1 MGSTSTVIT
10 VKEFDINKLS
20 FGDVKKLENNGKYIP
35 MYYNKS
41 PFVIQT
47 PQCHAPYGMN
57 VYRDEKT
64 GNESFSL
71 ELSFKDRDSRPTLQ
85 RFFEILNE
93 IDNRVLEE
101 TMKNS
106 QAWIRKPPNRD
117 VIEALFTP
125 TIKYPKDKETGEIID
140 KYPPTYRV
148 KLKKNQNGAF
158 RCECYDHATKED
170 LSIEAI
176 MPKMKGSK
184 ITSIANC
191 SGVWLAGGKF
201 GISWNASQ
209 LLVAVNTGIKKFAFR
224 DLEDDDGNS
233 SPENKDEEITT
244 EVSNDVDTSDDEEVV
259 EEEVEKVEAVEEVE
273 EEVEEEEKPAKK
285 KGGRGK
291 K

>member
-224 DLEDDDGNS
+224 DLEDDDDES
-233 SPENKDEEITT
+233 SPGSKDEEITT
-244 EVSNDVDTSDDEEVV
+244 EVSNDVDTSDDEEEVV
-259 EEEVEKVEAVEEVE
+259 EEEEVEEEEVE
-273 EEVEEEEKPAKK
+273 EEVEEEKPAKK

>member
-244 EVSNDVDTSDDEEVV
+244 EVSNDVDTSDDEEEVV
-259 EEEVEKVEAVEEVE
+259 EEEVEEEEVE
-273 EEVEEEEKPAKK
+273 EEVEEEKPAKK

>member
-1 MGSTSTVIT
+1 MGSTSAVIT

-57 VYRDEKT
+57 VYKDEKT

-184 ITSIANC
+184 ITTIANC

-209 LLVAVNTGIKKFAFR
+209 LLVAQNTGIKKFAFR
-224 DLEDDDGNS
+224 DLEDDETD
-233 SPENKDEEITT
+233 SPEKNDNDNHDEITT
-244 EVSNDVDTSDDEEVV
+244 EITNNDVDTSDDEEVV
-259 EEEVEKVEAVEEVE
+259 QEADEEEIVEET
-273 EEVEEEEKPAKK
+273 EEEKPPKK

>member
-1 MGSTSTVIT
+1 MGSTSAVIT
-10 VKEFDINKLS
+10 VKEFDISNLS

-57 VYRDEKT
+57 VYKDEKT

-71 ELSFKDRDSRPTLQ
+71 ELSFKDRDTRPTLQ

-209 LLVAVNTGIKKFAFR
+209 LLIAVNTGIKKFAFR
-224 DLEDDDGNS
+224 DLEGDDEHVS
-233 SPENKDEEITT
+233 SDKDKNEEITT
-244 EVSNDVDTSDDEEVV
+244 EITNDVDTSDDEEVV
-259 EEEVEKVEAVEEVE
+259 DEETKDEIVIEEEEVVDED
-273 EEVEEEEKPAKK
+273 KPAKK

>member
-1 MGSTSTVIT
+1 
-10 VKEFDINKLS
+10 
-20 FGDVKKLENNGKYIP
+20 

-125 TIKYPKDKETGEIID
+125 TVKYPKDKETGEIID

-148 KLKKNQNGAF
+148 KLKKNQSGAF

-209 LLVAVNTGIKKFAFR
+209 LLIAVNAGIKKFAFR
-224 DLEDDDGNS
+224 DLEDDDENS
-233 SPENKDEEITT
+233 SPQNKDEEITT
-244 EVSNDVDTSDDEEVV
+244 EVSNDVDTSDDDD
-259 EEEVEKVEAVEEVE
+259 EEEIVDEEQAEEVE
-273 EEVEEEEKPAKK
+273 EEVEEEKPAKK

>member
-1 MGSTSTVIT
+1 MGSQVIA
-10 VKEFDINKLS
+10 VKDFDINKLS
-20 FGDVKKLENNGKYIP
+20 FGEVKKLENNGKYIP
-35 MYYNKS
+35 MYYDKS

-57 VYRDEKT
+57 VYKDDKT
-64 GNESFSL
+64 GTESFSL
-71 ELSFKDRDSRPTLQ
+71 ELSFKERESKEILQ

-106 QAWIRKPPNRD
+106 QSWIRKPPNRD

-125 TIKYPKDKETGEIID
+125 TIRYPKDKETGEIID
-140 KYPPTYRV
+140 KYPPTFRL
-148 KLKKNQNGAF
+148 KLKKDMKGNF
-158 RCECYDHATKED
+158 RCVCYDHATKDEV
-170 LSIEAI
+170 SMESI
-176 MPKMKGSK
+176 MPKMKGAK

-209 LLVAVNTGIKKFAFR
+209 LLVAVNAGINRFAFR
-224 DLEDDDGNS
+224 DIEDDTTDEANGSN
-233 SPENKDEEITT
+233 DEEIIA
-244 EVSNDVDTSDDEEVV
+244 EVSNDVDTSDDDEEEVVV
-259 EEEVEKVEAVEEVE
+259 EEEDEEQVE
-273 EEVEEEEKPAKK
+273 EEVEEEKPAKK

>member
-1 MGSTSTVIT
+1 MGSTSAVIT
-10 VKEFDINKLS
+10 VKEFDISKLS

-57 VYRDEKT
+57 VFKDEKT

-71 ELSFKDRDSRPTLQ
+71 ELSFKDRDTRPTLQ
-85 RFFEILNE
+85 SFFEILNE

-184 ITSIANC
+184 ITTIANC

-224 DLEDDDGNS
+224 DLEDDDEHVS
-233 SPENKDEEITT
+233 SGKDKNEEITT
-244 EVSNDVDTSDDEEVV
+244 EISNDVDTSDDEEVV
-259 EEEVEKVEAVEEVE
+259 DEETKDEVVIEEEEVVD
-273 EEVEEEEKPAKK
+273 EEKPPKK